1 MCIFF
6 FCFFYKFL
14 VFEAAIFAN
23 KDVYIIFGGRLIPW
37 FLGSAASVE
46 LAHSLAHEV
55 DVTRRCCLSL
65 GEVQRVCSPRGGDLL
80 CRPRTT
86 KRSVQLTSVSQVD
99 RACSTHATILEYNRI
114 NIVTDLHCQRSFE
127 NSNLTTPVAN
137 VISFVYGDYFM

>member
-1 MCIFF
+1 MFF
-6 FCFFYKFL
+6 DTLCVFFSFVFFKFL
-14 VFEAAIFAN
+14 VFEGVIYAN
-23 KDVYIIFGGRLIPW
+23 KDAYIIFGGRLIPW
-37 FLGSAASVE
+37 LLGSAASVE

-99 RACSTHATILEYNRI
+99 RACSTHATTRVQSHKYRHRFTLSAFIRKLAFNNTSGKCYI
-114 NIVTDLHCQRSFE
+114 FCL
-127 NSNLTTPVAN
+127 
-137 VISFVYGDYFM
+137 